1 MDDAHLKA
9 KAEQLHLQAEFRHNK
24 IYAHIK
30 VYGGRDQWL
39 TRERAFDAQI
49 EQDARNGIE
58 FVEAALKLF
67 PNEPR
72 YLNTYAC
79 LLIDGLGEKNLALAV
94 LERAQALAP
103 DDIQLKQNIRSLQ
116 KPAQGC
122 LILCSTSI
130 FAGIGYI
137 VGRLCYS

>member
-1 MDDAHLKA
+1 VDDTDLKA

-39 TRERAFDAQI
+39 TGERAFDAQI

-72 YLNTYAC
+72 YLNTNAC
-79 LLIDGLGEKNLALAV
+79 LLIDREEPRVGRSGASASA
-94 LERAQALAP
+94 RPRRHSAQA
-103 DDIQLKQNIRSLQ
+103 KIRSLQ

-130 FAGIGYI
+130 LAGIGYI
-137 VGRLCYS
+137 VAQLCYS